1 MAAAW
6 FCFHLREQVRAPFQ
20 LDGGPTCH
28 QEKKKSL
35 KIQKGYQEGS
45 KPRRDDQN
53 RELAALCVEVSQVV
67 LFMLIKV
74 I

>member
-1 MAAAW
+1 MSS
-6 FCFHLREQVRAPFQ
+6 RE
-20 LDGGPTCH
+20 
-28 QEKKKSL
+28 KKSL

-53 RELAALCVEVSQVV
+53 MELAALCVEVSQVV